1 MTWIDNLPE
10 KLYASINSILDS
22 VEQHENVYTGAENA
36 SIGQIWVAIAYL
48 NHRLEKTEELVKAQR
63 KILQEMDKEVNVD
76 QHLDEGLRDS
86 LKNY

>member
-22 VEQHENVYTGAENA
+22 VEQHEGAYTQAENA
-36 SIGQIWVAIAYL
+36 SIGQMWVAIAYL
-48 NHRLEKTEELVKAQR
+48 NHRLEKMEELVQAQR
-63 KILQEMDKEVNVD
+63 KVMKEMDKEVEVD
-76 QHLDEGLRDS
+76 QHIDQGLRDS